1 MGSLGID
8 QRDIDK
14 QSVARTVCVVE
25 YWRGN
30 HQMPNERP
38 LADLA
43 TVMNLVSTLGQARR
57 TVR

>member
-1 MGSLGID
+1 MGLLGID

-14 QSVARTVCVVE
+14 QSVARNVCLVG

-30 HQMPNERP
+30 HQRPDERP

-43 TVMNLVSTLGQARR
+43 TAMNLVSTHEQARR